1 MAGEE
6 RAISRGLSRGLSAQL
21 KRAAEQLSS
30 QRPVRISAYTVFG
43 AIVVALPFI
52 LGSNYLIRVAVMAGI
67 YIMLSLGLNIVVGF
81 CGLLDLGYVAFYAV
95 GAYTYAFLASPHF
108 GIHWPWL
115 AILPLTVLFP
125 AICGVLLGIP
135 VLRLKGDYL
144 AIVTLGF
151 GEIIRILINN
161 LDVVTN
167 GPKGISNIDTVKLF
181 SLEFSTPFRYFYL
194 ILFFVVIFVLIIA
207 RLSDSRI
214 GRAWAAIREDE
225 DAAKAMG
232 LNTHSLKLRAFAMG
246 ASFAGVAGCLFAGFQ
261 TFVSPES
268 FTFGESVIIF
278 CMITLGGMGSVP
290 GAILGSIVLVVLPEI
305 LRPVADYRMLFYGLL
320 LILVMTMRPQG
331 LWPSAQR
338 RRELLERRQQ

>member
-1 MAGEE
+1 MPTSE
-6 RAISRGLSRGLSAQL
+6 RV
-21 KRAAEQLSS
+21 AE
-30 QRPVRISAYTVFG
+30 RPVPGPVARARATLGRTAAIKPVRFSAYAVFG
-43 AIVVALPFI
+43 AVVVALPFL
-52 LGSNYLIRVAVMAGI
+52 LGSNYLIRVAVTAGI
-67 YIMLSLGLNIVVGF
+67 YIMLSLGLNIVVGY

-108 GIHWPWL
+108 GLHWPWL
-115 AILPLTVLFP
+115 AILPFCALFP
-125 AICGVLLGIP
+125 AMFGVALGTP
-135 VLRLKGDYL
+135 TLRLRGDYL

-151 GEIIRILINN
+151 GEIIRIFINN
-161 LDVVTN
+161 LDEVTN
-167 GPKGISNIDTVKLF
+167 GPKGIANIDAINLF
-181 SLEFSTPFRYFYL
+181 GFEFSTPTRYFYL
-194 ILFFVVIFVLIIA
+194 VLFFVVLFVLIIG
-207 RLSDSRI
+207 RLGNSRV

-246 ASFAGVAGCLFAGFQ
+246 ASFAGIAGCLFAGFQ

-278 CMITLGGMGSVP
+278 CMITLGGMGSIP

-320 LILVMTMRPQG
+320 LILVMTLRPQG
-331 LWPSAQR
+331 LWPSKQR
-338 RRELLERRQQ
+338 KRELLERGGD

>member
-1 MAGEE
+1 MATSE
-6 RAISRGLSRGLSAQL
+6 RIAQNPAL
-21 KRAAEQLSS
+21 GPVGRARAAIG
-30 QRPVRISAYTVFG
+30 RWTAVKPIRFSAYTVFG
-43 AIVVALPFI
+43 AVVVALPFI
-52 LGSNYLIRVAVMAGI
+52 LGTNYLIRVAVTAGI
-67 YIMLSLGLNIVVGF
+67 YIMLSLGLNIVVGY

-108 GIHWPWL
+108 GVHWPWL
-115 AILPLTVLFP
+115 AILPFTALFP
-125 AICGVLLGIP
+125 AIFGVALGTP
-135 VLRLKGDYL
+135 TLRLKGDYL

-151 GEIIRILINN
+151 GEIIRIFINN
-161 LDVVTN
+161 LDEVTN
-167 GPKGISNIDTVKLF
+167 GPKGIANIDTISLF
-181 SLEFSTPFRYFYL
+181 GLHFDSPTKYFYL
-194 ILFFVVIFVLIIA
+194 VLFFVVLFVIIIS
-207 RLSDSRI
+207 RLGNSRV

-246 ASFAGVAGCLFAGFQ
+246 ASFAGIAGCLFAGFQ

-278 CMITLGGMGSVP
+278 CMITLGGMGSIP

-331 LWPSAQR
+331 LWPSKQR
-338 RRELLERRQQ
+338 RRELLERSGS

>member
-1 MAGEE
+1 MPSSE
-6 RAISRGLSRGLSAQL
+6 RVAKQPTPGALSRARMVVERLTAVKPL
-21 KRAAEQLSS
+21 RF
-30 QRPVRISAYTVFG
+30 SAYSLCG
-43 AIVVALPFI
+43 LVVVTLPFI

-67 YIMLSLGLNIVVGF
+67 YIMLSLGLNIVVGY

-95 GAYTYAFLASPHF
+95 GAYTYAFFASPHF
-108 GIHWPWL
+108 GLHWPWL
-115 AILPLTVLFP
+115 AVLPFAILFP
-125 AICGVLLGIP
+125 AAFGVALGVP
-135 VLRLKGDYL
+135 VLRLRGDYL

-151 GEIIRILINN
+151 GEIIRIFINN
-161 LDVVTN
+161 LNNVTN
-167 GPKGISNIDTVKLF
+167 GPKGIANIDTIALF
-181 SLEFSTPFRYFYL
+181 GFHFSTPTRFFYL
-194 ILFFVVIFVLIIA
+194 VLFFVILFVITIG
-207 RLSDSRI
+207 RLSNSRV

-246 ASFAGVAGCLFAGFQ
+246 ASFAGIAGCLFAGFQ

-278 CMITLGGMGSVP
+278 CMITLGGMGSIP

-320 LILVMTMRPQG
+320 LILVMTTRPQG
-331 LWPSAQR
+331 LWPSKQR
-338 RRELLERRQQ
+338 KRELLERTGV